1 MNTPLTVTDLHRI
14 EREARRLRAEAFRD
28 MLAALIRRVSGRVAP
43 SAARRPA

>member
-28 MLAALIRRVSGRVAP
+28 MLAALVRWASGRLAGR
-43 SAARRPA
+43 AARRPA